1 LSLRIGV
8 VGAGAIG
15 GFLTAHLTRAGGS
28 VHVLAR
34 GATLAALRDG
44 GLTLTDDAGTF
55 TVRPAQVAERADEI
69 GPVDVVVFTVKGQ
82 DSAAA
87 AEAMVPMVGPATQ
100 TLSFQNGLAGVEA
113 LERRFGA
120 ARVLPGVT
128 YVPATV
134 PEPGRVR
141 HTGPMRRF
149 VFGPMSGPVPDA
161 ARAFAGLGNAA
172 GLEMLLRD
180 DPMPEI
186 WAKFIMLAPFHLVSC
201 LTRLPLGGWRSVAE
215 TVDLYARG
223 MEEVAS
229 IARAMGA
236 RLPEGIVQR
245 NLDFSL
251 NVADPRTR
259 ASMLDD
265 LERGRPLEMEATIGW
280 LVGKARLLGVP
291 APILETGRALL
302 LPHLAG
308 QVA

>member
-1 LSLRIGV
+1 MSLRIGI

-15 GFLTAHLTRAGGS
+15 GFLAAHLTRAGGS

-34 GATLAALRDG
+34 GATLAALAER
-44 GLTLTDDAGTF
+44 GLTLADDAGTF
-55 TVRPAQVAERADEI
+55 SVRPAQVAGRAGDI
-69 GPVDVVVFTVKGQ
+69 GPVDIVVFAVKGQ

-87 AEAMVPMVGPATQ
+87 AEAMVPMVGPDTL
-100 TLSFQNGLAGVEA
+100 TLSFQNGLAGVEE

-120 ARVLPGVT
+120 ARTLPGVT

-134 PEPGRVR
+134 PEPGQVR

-149 VFGPMSGPVPDA
+149 VYGPMTGPVPPA
-161 ARAFAGLGNAA
+161 ARALADLGNAA

-201 LTRLPLGGWRSVAE
+201 LTRLPLGGWSGEAE
-215 TVDLYARG
+215 TFAVYARG
-223 MEEVAS
+223 MEEVAA

-236 RLPEGIVQR
+236 TLPEGIVQR

-251 NVADPRTR
+251 NTADPRTR

-280 LVGKARLLGVP
+280 LVGKARALGVA
-291 APILETGRALL
+291 APVLETGRALL
-302 LPHLAG
+302 LPHRAG